1 MKKIIPLRY
10 RYEKNVETEM
20 VSNYTNITK
29 ANIHLSPQTNK
40 QQQQQKTN
48 KQRQR
53 TEMCLYVEC
62 KVQII
67 NNSFSVH
74 VLLQ

>member
-40 QQQQQKTN
+40 QQQQQNHNT
-48 KQRQR
+48 
-53 TEMCLYVEC
+53 
-62 KVQII
+62 
-67 NNSFSVH
+67 
-74 VLLQ
+74 